1 MIKFTNHEYDV
12 MICTTIIETGI
23 DIPSVNT
30 LIIRDADRF
39 GLAQLYQIRGRVGRS
54 DRIAY
59 CYLMYQPGKILSEIA
74 TKRLKVIKDFTELG
88 SGLRI
93 AMRDLS
99 IRGAGDILG
108 QEQAG
113 FVDSV
118 GIELFLKMLNEEMKK
133 LKGLPV
139 AEEVEKDSTPLLEV
153 ETSIKDSYVEEEELK
168 IEIHKKINEIDSY
181 EKLHQVKEEIEDRFG
196 TIDESLLIYMY
207 EEWFEKMAAALNIKR
222 IRQTKNS
229 IEMIL
234 EPELTAKVNGKLLFI
249 EASRISRMFRFQLRG
264 RCLVIILDTVKLEKH
279 FIYYLI
285 EFLEVLK
292 KATDNEK

>member
-1 MIKFTNHEYDV
+1 M
-12 MICTTIIETGI
+12 
-23 DIPSVNT
+23 
-30 LIIRDADRF
+30 
-39 GLAQLYQIRGRVGRS
+39 
-54 DRIAY
+54 
-59 CYLMYQPGKILSEIA
+59 SEIA

-88 SGLRI
+88 SGFRI

-234 EPELTAKVNGKLLFI
+234 EPELTAKVNGELLFI